1 MATIAKIATI
11 AKLAKIAKNSYCK
24 LPETDTQNGEAS
36 QMRDFLTIF
45 CETVRG
51 FFRDYFTLSS
61 VASPAM
67 EGS

>member
-1 MATIAKIATI
+1 MATIAKIANI
-11 AKLAKIAKNSYCK
+11 AIIAKIATAN

>member
-1 MATIAKIATI
+1 MATI
-11 AKLAKIAKNSYCK
+11 AKLAIIAKIATAN
-24 LPETDTQNGEAS
+24 LPETDTQNGEAP

>member
-1 MATIAKIATI
+1 MATITKIAI
-11 AKLAKIAKNSYCK
+11 AN

-51 FFRDYFTLSS
+51 FSRDYFTLSS
-61 VASPAM
+61 VASSAM